1 MPHYSV
7 FISESVSKGH
17 PDKLAD
23 QISDG
28 MVDAMPINDPAS
40 HITLETM
47 VKTGMAIVS
56 GEVRTSTYV
65 DSERMFREV
74 ILDIGYNTSG
84 VGFNGASRAI
94 VHASKFKV

>member
-1 MPHYSV
+1 M
-7 FISESVSKGH
+7 SVSEGH
-17 PDKLAD
+17 PDELGD
-23 QISDG
+23 QISDAA
-28 MVDAMPINDPAS
+28 VDAMLRVD
-40 HITLETM
+40 LESRIAVEIM